1 MAAISTER
9 ATDFRTE
16 TDSLTGRQKAYY
28 AVWGRFR
35 ATADVDFSRFTAWQ
49 GLAAGIGK
57 RHVRTQSCFLRIARV
72 PRILE
77 VSRVNGGRGG
87 WLVDAPQRPRITA
100 VRLHKKWRLLLV
112 ALRYEF

>member
-35 ATADVDFSRFTAWQ
+35 ATADVDFSRFYSV
-49 GLAAGIGK
+49 AG
-57 RHVRTQSCFLRIARV
+57 
-72 PRILE
+72 P
-77 VSRVNGGRGG
+77 RGG
-87 WLVDAPQRPRITA
+87 DR
-100 VRLHKKWRLLLV
+100 
-112 ALRYEF
+112 